1 MGLIWSSETDTV
13 ECNNTQSSITWIR
26 WSKDRQVSKN
36 KRNLQ
41 SLEDI
46 REPLACEMIPFYVPY
61 QNLRHLHQK
70 K

>member
-1 MGLIWSSETDTV
+1 MKMGLIWSSETDTV

-46 REPLACEMIPFYVPY
+46 REPLAC
-61 QNLRHLHQK
+61 
-70 K
+70 